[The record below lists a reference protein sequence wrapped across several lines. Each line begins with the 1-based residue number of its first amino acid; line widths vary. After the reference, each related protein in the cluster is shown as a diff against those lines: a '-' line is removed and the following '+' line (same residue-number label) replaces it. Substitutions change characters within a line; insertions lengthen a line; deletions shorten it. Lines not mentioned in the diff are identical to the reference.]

1 MSEKVGAESFRH
13 FASRSPEAG
22 KEGILLGEDLRKRE
36 NSIALLSGDRTPGRM
51 PAKITTGC
59 TFRAELLGA

>member
-22 KEGILLGEDLRKRE
+22 KEEILLGEDLRLRE
-36 NSIALLSGDRTPGRM
+36 NNIALLSGDRMSGKM
-51 PAKITTGC
+51 PD
-59 TFRAELLGA
+59 